1 MSDLEE
7 FKATFFQEC
16 TELLES
22 MESGLLE
29 LSEGRGGSEE
39 VNAVF
44 RAVHSIKGGSGAF
57 GFDKLVGFAHVF
69 ETTLDQVRND
79 SLEATEAVIQV
90 LLRAGDV
97 LSDFV
102 AMARESTAPPE
113 GMGAEVLAELNGLTG
128 GGDEGAPEDF
138 DIEFSVVAVADDE
151 DAEPEPEGP
160 RRFQIRFAP
169 HASMYR
175 SANEPLNLFS
185 ELRTLGELTV
195 AADTS
200 AIPELEA
207 MDPAEAYIAW
217 RLVIETDRPQADIEE
232 IFEFVEGDSDVN
244 ITPEDS
250 GGPASSDSGGV
261 PPQESGDPP
270 ASAPETPTAAAPPA
284 PAAAAPAPS
293 GGPAAPTS
301 KAPAKEDPSQTI
313 RVELDRVDRVVNTV
327 GELVITQA
335 MINQFIRD
343 LPQDSH
349 NAGLE
354 RGLEEITQLTRELQE
369 SVMSIRAQPVKTVF
383 SRMSRVVRELAQQT
397 GKKLKLDLVGEST
410 EVDKTV
416 TERLSDPLTHMV
428 RNAADHGIE
437 SPEERIAAGKPAEG
451 TIRLSA
457 EHKGGRI
464 VIQLTDD
471 GKGIN
476 RERVLQRARER
487 GLVDEHSQLTDDEID
502 NLIFLPGFSTAETI
516 SNISG
521 RGVGM
526 DVVRRNVQDLG
537 GRVSIKSDP
546 GRGSVFQL
554 TLPLTL
560 AVMDGMVVRVG
571 DETYIVPL
579 SNIVECLRPTP
590 GDVDATGVDGDILML
605 RGEVVPLAYLH
616 SYFNV
621 IGAQQ
626 DCTKGVVVVLEVEGG
641 AKIGLVVDDLR
652 GQQQVVI
659 KSLEVNYGR
668 VDGVAAATI
677 LGNGQVAL
685 ILDVAAFGRL
695 FQSGRSS
702 AGASSDRNQSQAA
715 VA

>member
-1 MSDLEE
+1 N
-7 FKATFFQEC
+7 
-16 TELLES
+16 
-22 MESGLLE
+22 
-29 LSEGRGGSEE
+29 R
-39 VNAVF
+39 
-44 RAVHSIKGGSGAF
+44 
-57 GFDKLVGFAHVF
+57 
-69 ETTLDQVRND
+69 
-79 SLEATEAVIQV
+79 
-90 LLRAGDV
+90 
-97 LSDFV
+97 
-102 AMARESTAPPE
+102 
-113 GMGAEVLAELNGLTG
+113 
-128 GGDEGAPEDF
+128 
-138 DIEFSVVAVADDE
+138 
-151 DAEPEPEGP
+151 
-160 RRFQIRFAP
+160 
-169 HASMYR
+169 
-175 SANEPLNLFS
+175 
-185 ELRTLGELTV
+185 
-195 AADTS
+195 
-200 AIPELEA
+200 
-207 MDPAEAYIAW
+207 
-217 RLVIETDRPQADIEE
+217 
-232 IFEFVEGDSDVN
+232 
-244 ITPEDS
+244 
-250 GGPASSDSGGV
+250 
-261 PPQESGDPP
+261 
-270 ASAPETPTAAAPPA
+270 
-284 PAAAAPAPS
+284 
-293 GGPAAPTS
+293 
-301 KAPAKEDPSQTI
+301 
-313 RVELDRVDRVVNTV
+313 
-327 GELVITQA
+327 
-335 MINQFIRD
+335 FIRD

-397 GKKLKLDLVGEST
+397 GKKLKLELVGEGT

-487 GLVDEHSQLTDDEID
+487 GLVDEHSQLSDEEID

-537 GRVSIKSDP
+537 GRVSIKSNP
-546 GRGSVFQL
+546 GKGSAFQL

-579 SNIVECLRPTP
+579 SNIVECLRPAA
-590 GDVDATGVDGDILML
+590 GDVDATGVDGDVLML

-616 SYFNV
+616 AYFNV
-621 IGAQQ
+621 PGAQQ

-677 LGNGQVAL
+677 LGNVQVAL

-702 AGASSDRNQSQAA
+702 SGSSSDRNHSQAA